1 MRPCARLSPPPPRQ
15 LLGPRWGLMGPGDGF
30 GAGRRGAF
38 LGLASFL
45 LSANMSL
52 GFQLEL
58 LEELGSALFPLLST
72 ASLHRVRLFKKLW

>member
-1 MRPCARLSPPPPRQ
+1 MRPCARLSLPPLRQ
-15 LLGPRWGLMGPGDGF
+15 LLGPRWGLTGPGYGF

-45 LSANMSL
+45 LSAGMSL

-58 LEELGSALFPLLST
+58 LEELGSALFPFLST